1 MYTAPL
7 ADMQFLIDDVIDVAG
22 KLGSL
27 ERFVDVGVGPD
38 QTFSGLS
45 IGDLAPD
52 GSLTLDGQRQE
63 GEDQEEWMSH
73 DVGSPCKGTPDV
85 WRTC

>member
-27 ERFVDVGVGPD
+27 ERFVDVGVGP
-38 QTFSGLS
+38 
-45 IGDLAPD
+45 I
-52 GSLTLDGQRQE
+52 
-63 GEDQEEWMSH
+63 
-73 DVGSPCKGTPDV
+73 
-85 WRTC
+85 

>member
-38 QTFSGLS
+38 LTTALLEEAGKLGS
-45 IGDLAPD
+45 DVVAP
-52 GSLTLDGQRQE
+52 
-63 GEDQEEWMSH
+63 
-73 DVGSPCKGTPDV
+73 
-85 WRTC
+85 